1 MSDQFVI
8 HKPNVDVARTS
19 EYKYPTGSL
28 NHLDRRTVT
37 KNLCIDSLFRK
48 NYNATSSSNFTFVL
62 NEPINNV
69 VSMTVNAME
78 FPNAWYTFSSVNQS
92 NEFTI
97 TIYNAPNPL
106 DNASLNYR
114 ETPVITHVI
123 KIPDGN
129 YRSDVLRDTIN
140 NMFTNIRGGLEF
152 IYFDINEVNTHC
164 IFRSKT
170 AGDDNQDAF
179 LNGDLDGNSND
190 GYNPPNPPF
199 SFEVDFR
206 VEKDITRP
214 LYKNAGWM
222 LGFRKAT
229 YTVNQREEAVRIAHE
244 SMFNLKEYN
253 WYLESESSYGSNI
266 QNYVFLEL
274 DDHNK
279 NFNTNKFLTNS
290 YESQLGNNVIGR
302 ISVVSG
308 MNTIITNTQSDFIFK
323 KRDYFGPVKIERIH
337 IKLLNKLGEPI
348 ELNGNDF
355 SFMIEFEQLY
365 S

>member
-28 NHLDRRTVT
+28 NHLDRRTVA

-78 FPNAWYTFSSVNQS
+78 FPNAWYTFSSINHS

-97 TIYNAPNPL
+97 KIYNAPTAL
-106 DNASLNYR
+106 DDCTICYD
-114 ETPVITHVI
+114 TVMTHVI

-164 IFRSKT
+164 LFRSKT
-170 AGDDNQDAF
+170 AGDDSKDLF
-179 LNGDLDGNSND
+179 LNGDIQMD
-190 GYNPPNPPF
+190 PPF

-222 LGFRKAT
+222 LGFRKDK
-229 YTVNQREEAVRIAHE
+229 YTISYLTNPVINSTEG
-244 SMFNLKEYN
+244 MFNLKEYN
-253 WYLESESSYGSNI
+253 WHLESESSYGSNI

-308 MNTIITNTQSDFIFK
+308 MNTIITNTQNDFIFK

>member
-78 FPNAWYTFSSVNQS
+78 FPNAWYTFSSINHS

-97 TIYNAPNPL
+97 KIYNAPTPL
-106 DNASLNYR
+106 DDSSITYDA
-114 ETPVITHVI
+114 VMTHVI
-123 KIPDGN
+123 QIPDGN

-164 IFRSKT
+164 LFRSKT
-170 AGDDNQDAF
+170 AGDDSKDLF

-229 YTVNQREEAVRIAHE
+229 YTVDQRTEPVRIAHE
-244 SMFNLKEYN
+244 GMFNLKEYN

-308 MNTIITNTQSDFIFK
+308 MNTIITNTQNDFIFK

>member
-8 HKPNVDVARTS
+8 HKPNVDVTRTS
-19 EYKYPTGSL
+19 EYKYPTGPL

-78 FPNAWYTFSSVNQS
+78 FPNAWYTFSSVTQS

-97 TIYNAPNPL
+97 KIYNAPTPL
-106 DNASLNYR
+106 DDATITYDA
-114 ETPVITHVI
+114 VMTHVI

-129 YRSDVLRDTIN
+129 YRSDVLRETIN

-152 IYFDINEVNTHC
+152 IYFDINETNTHC

-170 AGDDNQDAF
+170 AGDDNKDLF
-179 LNGDLDGNSND
+179 LNGDIQLD
-190 GYNPPNPPF
+190 PPF
-199 SFEVDFR
+199 SFEIDFR
-206 VEKDITRP
+206 VEKDISRP

-222 LGFRKAT
+222 MGFRKDK
-229 YTVNQREEAVRIAHE
+229 YTISYLANPVINSTEG
-244 SMFNLKEYN
+244 MFNLKEYN
-253 WYLESESSYGSNI
+253 WHLESESSYGSNI

-279 NFNTNKFLTNS
+279 SFNTNKFITNS

-302 ISVVSG
+302 VSVVSG
-308 MNTIITNTQSDFIFK
+308 MNTIITNTQNDFIFK